1 VTEKTIYEKIE
12 ELGTEELTQIKLDTL
27 ELCEKTYN
35 EIILKANNEAEK
47 IIKDAKVKASLIETQ
62 QEHNSSLER
71 RQAKGK
77 IYEDVVNEVFT
88 KVLDH
93 YNNLEGKKLL
103 DLVASLI
110 SSEEVDKNA
119 KIEVAEKD
127 YNKYLQA
134 LSSNKKDLD
143 LLNKKLGNKFNLE
156 LSKNPANIDNGFIVI
171 GTIYDLNFNF
181 TDLVNTKKEELQR
194 DLIKHLFKE

>member
-1 VTEKTIYEKIE
+1 MTEKTIYEKIE

-71 RQAKGK
+71 RQTKGK
-77 IYEDVVNEVFT
+77 IYEEVVNEVFT

-110 SSEEVDKNA
+110 LSEEVDKNA
-119 KIEVAEKD
+119 KIEVAKKD

-134 LSSNKKDLD
+134 LSSNNKDLD

-181 TDLVNTKKEELQR
+181 IDLVNTKKEELQR

>member
-1 VTEKTIYEKIE
+1 MWYCDWKTIYEKIE

-71 RQAKGK
+71 RQTKGK
-77 IYEDVVNEVFT
+77 IYEEVVNEVFT

-93 YNNLEGKKLL
+93 YNNLEGKIL

-110 SSEEVDKNA
+110 LSEEAIKML
-119 KIEVAEKD
+119 KSEVA
-127 YNKYLQA
+127 
-134 LSSNKKDLD
+134 KKIII
-143 LLNKKLGNKFNLE
+143 
-156 LSKNPANIDNGFIVI
+156 NIFKR
-171 GTIYDLNFNF
+171 Y
-181 TDLVNTKKEELQR
+181 
-194 DLIKHLFKE
+194 HL